1 MAEELEGGPKST
13 KQSLKGKPG
22 AQEEGKIKVTHFRCH
37 VRRALESGRTEPRDK
52 KFPR

>member
-1 MAEELEGGPKST
+1 MAEEPGGR
-13 KQSLKGKPG
+13 
-22 AQEEGKIKVTHFRCH
+22 AQEHKAISERETRSPGGGKIKVTHFRCH